1 MGAGASASSG
11 GMVVPE
17 KLDIDA
23 VKNLAG
29 DKFDQA
35 TFDAAKVR

>member
-1 MGAGASASSG
+1 MGAGASSG
-11 GMVVPE
+11 GMIIPE

-35 TFDAAKVR
+35 IFDTAKVS